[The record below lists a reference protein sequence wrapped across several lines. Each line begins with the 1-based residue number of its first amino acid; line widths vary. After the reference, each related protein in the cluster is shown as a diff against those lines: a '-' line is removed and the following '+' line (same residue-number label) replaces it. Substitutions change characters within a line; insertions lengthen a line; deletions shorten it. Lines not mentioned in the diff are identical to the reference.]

1 MLPRLRIPRWT
12 WTLRRASESPPS
24 HAQVNGLELQV
35 DTNALENEF
44 LLKKMASS
52 ETEALSRCP
61 RPDTYNLDTGP

>member
-1 MLPRLRIPRWT
+1 M
-12 WTLRRASESPPS
+12 
-24 HAQVNGLELQV
+24 ELQV